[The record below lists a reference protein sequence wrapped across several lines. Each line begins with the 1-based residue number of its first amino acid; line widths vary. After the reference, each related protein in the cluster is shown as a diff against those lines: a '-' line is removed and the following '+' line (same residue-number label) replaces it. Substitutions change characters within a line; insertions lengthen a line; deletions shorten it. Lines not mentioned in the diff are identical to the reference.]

1 MLAAVFSRT
10 INLWLRLTGKTIS
23 LAEHPWLSGPM
34 GGKYIGDTF
43 YREFAE
49 QNNLQVGD
57 AAKSGLMRD
66 FSLLGSQQHP
76 DFQQE
81 VARFYEQT
89 SNYTMDVWS
98 QSFYP
103 VKLFAQL
110 LIKTISKEINQ
121 LNIPLSPM
129 ETSAGMSSEV
139 IPLNTANGETKL
151 VCWLR
156 KRMTD
161 KRVVYCGFYAVVN
174 INGKMFVRVV
184 FPLPDGSVT
193 VVLRPEFLN
202 DGSFRLVSDRSK
214 FGGAGYYR
222 VQKHKPGFV
231 KVKRIPLKE
240 IIHVYQDENKILRT
254 DHWFWF
260 MGMKLLKLH
269 YKMSTKNTAINS

>member
-1 MLAAVFSRT
+1 MLASVFSRT

-23 LAEHPWLSGPM
+23 LTEHSWLDGPV
-34 GGKYIGDTF
+34 GTKYIGDTF
-43 YREFAE
+43 YREFAA
-49 QNNLQVGD
+49 QNNLHIGD
-57 AAKSGLMRD
+57 ANNSGLMPD
-66 FSLLGSQQHP
+66 FSVFGSKQHP
-76 DFQQE
+76 NFQEE

-89 SNYTMDVWS
+89 SNYSMDVWS

-121 LNIPLSPM
+121 LNIPLQPM

-139 IPLNTANGETKL
+139 IPLNTQTGETKL

-156 KRMTD
+156 KRMLD
-161 KRVVYCGFYAVVN
+161 KRVVYCGFYAPVN
-174 INGKMFVRVV
+174 INGNVFVRVV
-184 FPLPDGSVT
+184 FPLPDGNVT
-193 VVLRPEFLN
+193 VVLRPEFLA

-260 MGMKLLKLH
+260 MGIKLLKLH
-269 YKMSTKNTAINS
+269 YKMSTKLA